1 MCKTISLLRV
11 LQMMTFKK
19 AALFIALGFTIGLL
33 DVVNIATNAVAGEQT
48 EPKPAKAPIEL
59 WETLC
64 NKPEL
69 KSITIT
75 ATYRNG
81 RVETNDYY
89 CVK

>member
-1 MCKTISLLRV
+1 MSFKKSLLIV
-11 LQMMTFKK
+11 VPLIIYFAAIAVIKVAK
-19 AALFIALGFTIGLL
+19 AESDKAS
-33 DVVNIATNAVAGEQT
+33 
-48 EPKPAKAPIEL
+48 APIEL

-75 ATYRNG
+75 ATYNNG